1 MNVLMID
8 TATEACSAALAV
20 AVDPQRYQTDDSYR
34 AAYQVR
40 EVWQHAPRQHA
51 ELILGM
57 LQDLLQSADL
67 TAGDLNLIAFTT
79 GSGSFIGVRTAAAV
93 AQGLSYAAAVPIVA
107 IPTLQILAQQLA
119 YKPGISQVLVAWD
132 ARMGEVYAGLY
143 KLQQHGVM
151 QPILPDELLDPA
163 AEKLSRRVLVQQAA
177 VDFNALIGAGN
188 AWQLYPEQLPAISL
202 YPENASLYPHA
213 ADCLPLALHAYALGQ
228 CHAAVS
234 HAYPHY
240 LRQNVARR
248 PGP

>member
-8 TATEACSAALAV
+8 TATEACSAALAL
-20 AVDPQRYQTDDSYR
+20 AVDPQRYQTDSSYR
-34 AAYQVR
+34 ASYQVR

-57 LQDLLQSADL
+57 LRDLLQSAEL
-67 TAGDLNLIAFTT
+67 TVGDLDLIAFTT

-93 AQGLSYAAAVPIVA
+93 VQGVSYAAAVPIVG

-143 KLQQHGVM
+143 ELQHGVM
-151 QPILPDELLDPA
+151 QPILPDELLEPTA
-163 AEKLSRRVLVQQAA
+163 KKLSRKVLSQQAA
-177 VDFNALIGAGN
+177 INFSALVGAGN
-188 AWQLYPEQLPAISL
+188 AWHLYPDQLPAISI

-228 CHAAVS
+228 SHTAVS

-240 LRQNVARR
+240 LRQNVARG
-248 PGP
+248 PGS